1 MGSMLDELRR
11 RNVHRT
17 ALAYLA
23 GSWLL
28 VQVVET
34 LTPDFLPASV
44 FRITVILLA
53 IGFVPALVLAW
64 KFEWTPDGIR
74 REETLPA
81 DSERSRPGRFDR
93 AVTVVLVLAVA
104 LFAIDKFVFDP
115 ARDEAEVLAATK
127 EATKRALSGAFL
139 DEFRDRSVLVL
150 PFLNLSADPEQ
161 EYFADGISEEIL
173 NILARIEELR
183 VISRSTSWT
192 FKGRDVDVDEVH
204 RELDVSHLLEGSV
217 RKAGDQVRVTAQ
229 LIDARTDT
237 HLWSETY
244 DRSLDDVFAIQD
256 DIAVAVADRLHLEI
270 LSADSPREEVDP
282 RAYQLFMR
290 GTVQRSTSL
299 DRQELEEKNKLL
311 REALAIEPDY
321 LPALYDLA
329 ATHEF
334 LGQQSGGDEFA
345 AHHQAVIDIV
355 DRIEELAPGSIF
367 VSNWR
372 AYMAMRWDADLVAAA
387 PYLETSMRFANR
399 TDVHVW
405 FTGAV
410 DLLMMLG
417 RYDEA
422 MTVAQ
427 YWVNRDPYCVNCLR
441 RLTRA
446 AIAAGRRD
454 EAALVLEELGSRSNS
469 AFDFWSIGVAYL
481 ASGRPEKA
489 LQYFDRIDDESPEI
503 DKGFARA
510 FALFSLGRN
519 DEFEAFLRE
528 QVAGYPDNSAEGIAR
543 LYAWSGQPD
552 EAFSWL
558 DKMVE
563 DQGPESVIS
572 VKTELYDPIKSDP
585 RWTAFL
591 EKYGASDR
599 DFANLRFNP
608 QYPPTLRRAIDS
620 LSSRR

>member
-1 MGSMLDELRR
+1 MLDELRR

-64 KFEWTPDGIR
+64 KFEWTPDGLR
-74 REETLPA
+74 REETIRTGA
-81 DSERSRPGRFDR
+81 ERPHSARFDR

-104 LFAIDKFVFDP
+104 FFAVDKFVFDP
-115 ARDEAEVLAATK
+115 ARDEAEVLAATE

-139 DEFRDRSVLVL
+139 DEFRGRSILVM
-150 PFLNLSADPEQ
+150 PFLNISVDAEH
-161 EYFADGISEEIL
+161 EFFADGISEEIL

-192 FKGRDVDVDEVH
+192 FKGQDVDVDKIH

-217 RKAGDQVRVTAQ
+217 RRAGDQVRVTAQ
-229 LIDARTDT
+229 LIDAGTDT

-244 DRSLDDVFAIQD
+244 DRKLDDVFAIQD

-270 LSADSPREEVDP
+270 LSADSPHEGVDP
-282 RAYQLFMR
+282 RAYQLYLR
-290 GTVQRSTSL
+290 GSVQREGSPDKKVLT
-299 DRQELEEKNKLL
+299 EKNQLL

-334 LGQQSGGDEFA
+334 LSWETDGEEQAG
-345 AHHQAVIDIV
+345 HHQAVIDIV
-355 DRIEELAPGSIF
+355 GRLEELAPGSVFI
-367 VSNWR
+367 SNWR
-372 AYMAMRWDADLVAAA
+372 AYMAMRWEADLIAAA
-387 PYLETSMRFANR
+387 PYLETSMQFANR
-399 TDVHVW
+399 TDVHIW
-405 FTGAV
+405 FYGAI

-417 RYDEA
+417 RNAEA

-441 RLTRA
+441 QLVRS

-454 EAALVLEELGSRSNS
+454 EAALVLDELSSRAAS
-469 AFDFWSIGVAYL
+469 AVDFWRIGVAYL
-481 ASGRPEKA
+481 AAGRPERA
-489 LQYFDRIDDESPEI
+489 LHHFEQIDEDSPEI
-503 DKGFARA
+503 DRDFARA
-510 FALFSLGRN
+510 LALHSLGRAE
-519 DEFEAFLRE
+519 EFDAVLQDRLS
-528 QVAGYPDNSAEGIAR
+528 GYPTDSAESIAR
-543 LYAWSGQPD
+543 LYAWSGQAD
-552 EAFSWL
+552 EAFAWL
-558 DKMVE
+558 EKMVE
-563 DQGPESVIS
+563 DQGPESAILVR
-572 VKTELYDPIKSDP
+572 TELYDPIKSDP

-591 EKYGASDR
+591 ERNGAADENTASV
-599 DFANLRFNP
+599 RFNP
-608 QYPPTLRRAIDS
+608 QYPPTLQRAVDA
-620 LSSRR
+620 LGSRK